1 MSGDRNLWT
10 MVKYVNLSVAGG
22 RDSVMASIALDVSAM
37 GDTAGSGGGA
47 AGAGAAGG
55 VVVSDD
61 RVEMEGAQV
70 RGRTSVPLFPAGAA

>member
-47 AGAGAAGG
+47 AGG

-61 RVEMEGAQV
+61 RVEMECAQV